1 MKRCASY
8 YFKWIIIS
16 FIVVSFFNVA
26 GCTKDKPA
34 HVRMAYL
41 PSSSCLP
48 LFVAVEKGYFKEA
61 DIDVELLK
69 FGATNDA
76 LNAVLAGRA
85 DGTPGFGISSFIAIE
100 AKTPGALKI
109 YMPCVEDENNYA
121 NNLLVPNKS
130 EIKSIEQLNGKKIGT
145 FTSSTQTLYLKLI
158 MAKVLPVGKE
168 WQIVQVDDKLQLQA
182 LVANQFDAL
191 FAIEPLGTKAVSEG
205 VARVL
210 VANPRGKYLFSPFPA
225 GANCFSS
232 EFIKSKPELAGKVA
246 QVFIKAVK
254 DIRNDP
260 KAARLILTKYAPIEP
275 AIADK
280 VGLYS
285 WWLPGAE
292 DWTAVQRLSD
302 MLFDN
307 KLITSRPQVKDMI
320 YSVSA
325 Q

>member
-1 MKRCASY
+1 MKNCVNYS
-8 YFKWIIIS
+8 FKLVILLL
-16 FIVVSFFNVA
+16 IVFSFFTVS

-34 HVRMAYL
+34 HVRIAYL

-61 DIDVELLK
+61 GVDVELLK

-85 DGTPGFGISSFIAIE
+85 DGTPGFGISSFCAIE
-100 AKTPGALKI
+100 AKTPGSLKI
-109 YMPCVEDENNYA
+109 YMPCAEDEHNYA
-121 NNLLVPNKS
+121 NNLLVPVKS
-130 EIKSIEQLNGKKIGT
+130 PIQSIEQLSGKKVGT

-158 MAKVLPVGKE
+158 MSKVLPAGKE

-182 LVANQFDAL
+182 LTANQFDAL

-205 VARVL
+205 IARVL

-232 EFIKSKPELAGKVA
+232 EFIKSKPDLATKVA

-280 VGLYS
+280 VGLYT
-285 WWLPGAE
+285 WWLPGEE
-292 DWTAVQRLSD
+292 DWGAVQRLSD

-307 KLITSRPQVKDMI
+307 RLMKSRVQIKDML